1 MELEIGSIYEGKVT
15 GITKFG
21 AFVLLPMGKSG
32 MVHISEVAN
41 TFVDDIN
48 NFLKEGQT
56 VTVKLIAIDPQG
68 RINLSIKKA
77 LPQPEQPQR
86 PARPAGNR
94 PASPRPASSAAPAA
108 PRAPRNQPPVF
119 APDQSTLPKGD
130 DSFES
135 KLKAFMQSSE
145 SRLSDVKSR
154 NDRSGGG
161 RRRK

>member
-56 VTVKLIAIDPQG
+56 VTVKLIAIDQQG

-86 PARPAGNR
+86 PARPAGSR
-94 PASPRPASSAAPAA
+94 PAGAARPEGRRGRPRPADPPALCA
-108 PRAPRNQPPVF
+108 DSRAW
-119 APDQSTLPKGD
+119 
-130 DSFES
+130 
-135 KLKAFMQSSE
+135 
-145 SRLSDVKSR
+145 
-154 NDRSGGG
+154 
-161 RRRK
+161 RR

>member
-21 AFVLLPMGKSG
+21 AFVLLPGGKSG

-48 NFLKEGQT
+48 KFLKEGQP
-56 VTVKLIAIDPQG
+56 VTVKLIAIDQQG

-77 LPQPEQPQR
+77 LPPPEPGAR
-86 PARPAGNR
+86 PPRPAGNR
-94 PASPRPASSAAPAA
+94 PAPRPQASAPA
-108 PRAPRNQPPVF
+108 PREREKSVPPAF
-119 APDQSTLPKGD
+119 LGPDQSTLPKGD
-130 DSFES
+130 DAC

-145 SRLSDVKSR
+145 SRISDLKSR

>member
-94 PASPRPASSAAPAA
+94 PASPRPAPSAAPAA

-119 APDQSTLPKGD
+119 APDQITLPQGD

>member
-94 PASPRPASSAAPAA
+94 PASPRPAPAAAPAA

>member
-48 NFLKEGQT
+48 NYLKEGQT
-56 VTVKLIAIDPQG
+56 VTVKLIAIDQQG

-77 LPQPEQPQR
+77 MPQPEQAQR
-86 PARPAGNR
+86 PPRPAG
-94 PASPRPASSAAPAA
+94 PRPAPRPQQAAPA
-108 PRAPRNQPPVF
+108 PRAKSQPPVF

-145 SRLSDVKSR
+145 SRISDLKSR
-154 NDRSGGG
+154 TDRGNG

>member
-48 NFLKEGQT
+48 NYLKEGQT
-56 VTVKLIAIDPQG
+56 VNVKLIAIDQQG

-77 LPQPEQPQR
+77 LPQSEQ

-94 PASPRPASSAAPAA
+94 PAPQQRTSAPRPAAPAA
-108 PRAPRNQPPVF
+108 PRTKSQPPVF